1 MAVPLRPK
9 RGRPVGSRSFDP
21 RSAEAF
27 GQIVRSA
34 REALGTSQEALAAA
48 AEIERSH
55 FSKIERG
62 LSQPTL
68 FAMLKI
74 SGALGVPAAVLVE
87 QVEGELHRR
96 GRRSNR

>member
-9 RGRPVGSRSFDP
+9 RGRPIGSRSFDP

-34 REALGTSQEALAAA
+34 REELGTSQEALAAA

-55 FSKIERG
+55 FSRIERG

-74 SGALGVPAAVLVE
+74 AAALGVPAAALVE
-87 QVEGELHRR
+87 HVESEMRRR
-96 GRRSNR
+96 GKRK